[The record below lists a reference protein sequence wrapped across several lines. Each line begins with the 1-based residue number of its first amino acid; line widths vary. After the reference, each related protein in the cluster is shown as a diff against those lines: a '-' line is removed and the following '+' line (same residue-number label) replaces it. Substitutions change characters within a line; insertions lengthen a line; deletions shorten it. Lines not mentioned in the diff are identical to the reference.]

1 MLNNLFNNG
10 MGADPKAPLEMVMNL
25 VSDLSGYFLQ
35 ESMVEWFEF
44 DSDSEDK
51 VHPKIKISP
60 LKIHRI
66 VFEGKSSEYISAQSE
81 GKLITIHTISGE
93 KYTRSIGL
101 TEFLREADKRNLK
114 GLFVQVSKT
123 CALNLLTTEIVAN
136 YGKAI
141 LIKTACQP
149 KLITIG
155 PAFEKNLK
163 RLQWFADVKMVF
175 PMLRIQI

>member
-1 MLNNLFNNG
+1 MSSTFFNNG
-10 MGADPKAPLEMVMNL
+10 IGADKIAQLEMVMNL
-25 VSDLSGYFLQ
+25 VSDLSAYFLQ

-44 DSDSEDK
+44 DSEDEA
-51 VHPKIKISP
+51 HPKIKISP
-60 LKIHRI
+60 LTIHRI
-66 VFEGKSSEYISAQSE
+66 VFEGKSSEYSVSAQSD

-114 GLFVQVSKT
+114 GLFLQVSKS
-123 CALNLLTTEIVAN
+123 CALNFLTTEIIAN

-141 LIKTACQP
+141 MIKTACQP

-163 RLQWFADVKMVF
+163 RLQWFADVKMLF

>member
-1 MLNNLFNNG
+1 MSSNVFNSG
-10 MGADPKAPLEMVMNL
+10 KWADKIAQLETVNHL
-25 VSDLSGYFLQ
+25 VNDLSGYFLQ
-35 ESMVEWFEF
+35 ESMVDWFEF
-44 DSDSEDK
+44 DSESID
-51 VHPKIKISP
+51 HPKIKISP
-60 LKIHRI
+60 LKIQRI
-66 VFEGKSSEYISAQSE
+66 VFEGKSSEYGVSAQCD

-101 TEFLREADKRNLK
+101 TEFLREAEKRNLK

-123 CALNLLTTEIVAN
+123 CALNFLTTEMIAN

-163 RLQWFADVKMVF
+163 RLQWFADVKMLF